1 MASVLVV
8 EDDQFVRSA
17 LIRHLGE
24 AGHTVRSVGTALEAL
39 REVAQVGFDVVILDL
54 GLPDLDGS
62 EALKML
68 RGLSDVPVI
77 VATARD
83 DEAEIVRLLNAGA
96 DDYLVKPFSV
106 EHLSARLSAVL
117 RRARGRTGGPA
128 AEALIRVGGLE
139 IDVRRRQAALDGT
152 ALDLTRR
159 EFDLLAFLAARPGVV
174 VPRRELLAEV
184 WQQSYGDDQT
194 IDVHLSWLR
203 RKLGETA
210 ARPRYLHTLR
220 GVGVKLEPPAEERAA
235 GRPVPEGPA

>member
-17 LIRHLGE
+17 LIRHLTD
-24 AGHTVRSVGTALEAL
+24 ASHTVRSVGTALEAL
-39 REVAQVGFDVVILDL
+39 REVAHVRFDVVVLDL

-68 RGLSDVPVI
+68 RGITDVPVI

-96 DDYLVKPFSV
+96 DDYLTKPFSV
-106 EHLSARLSAVL
+106 EHLSARMSAVL
-117 RRARGRTGGPA
+117 RRARSGAGEG
-128 AEALIRVGGLE
+128 EVSVLRVGGLTV
-139 IDVRRRQAALDGT
+139 DPLRRRAELDG
-152 ALDLTRR
+152 ARLDLTRR
-159 EFDLLAFLAARPGVV
+159 EFDLLAFLARRPGVV
-174 VPRRELLAEV
+174 VPRKELLAEV

-210 ARPRYLHTLR
+210 ANPRYLHTLR
-220 GVGVKLEPPAEERAA
+220 GVGVKLEPPGAEAPR
-235 GRPVPEGPA
+235 